1 MNIYEFSQRWK
12 AANDAIQVNEETGE
26 VFGFEALDSLNLK
39 AEEQLEFYG
48 SFYKEIVGDAKKIDD
63 EIKSLKVRKDSLMK
77 KAESYKDGADTLL
90 KILGR
95 DKFSTPRLVVSYTS
109 PRERTKITDPA
120 KIPDEYK
127 RFKPGEP
134 DKEAIKKAIHSGI
147 DVPGAELEINRN
159 LMIK

>member
-12 AANDAIQVNEETGE
+12 AANDAIQVDEETGE

-39 AEEQLEFYG
+39 AEEQIEFYG
-48 SFYKEIVGDAKKIDD
+48 SFYKEIVGDATKIDD
-63 EIKSLKVRKDSLMK
+63 EIKCLKARKDRLMN
-77 KAESYKDGADTLL
+77 KAELYKGSADTLL

-95 DKFSTPRLVVSYTS
+95 DKFSTPRLEVYYTI
-109 PRERTKITDPA
+109 PRERTKITNPA
-120 KIPDEYK
+120 MVPDEYK
-127 RFKPGEP
+127 RFMPGEP

-147 DVPGAELEINRN
+147 SVPGAELEINRN